1 MTTHTTPSTVHSTSS
16 SASPSA
22 SPSAATRDTRPVGR
36 GRRSLLVLT
45 GLLAC
50 AIPTVFTV
58 TITGMLVTGT
68 DSDHRFHQL
77 TGQGLILCA
86 LWLLPI
92 LVLLRA
98 GWQGRRPSTAAGLA
112 HLVLMTAGAGCALA
126 AQGGGAPVLMAMIGI
141 PGALLWASLPLRPRL
156 RVPVQVDPLL
166 APVALAASA
175 VLLPFAVDQVALQNA
190 STTGYHAEN
199 PHYFDMAWIAIT
211 LAAHALLA
219 ALLPAARAL
228 AVGFAAAMVVLG
240 SAGLALGES
249 TPWSLFVLACG
260 ALAGAA
266 SVVVRRQAAR
276 N

>member
-1 MTTHTTPSTVHSTSS
+1 MTTHTTTQSPVHST
-16 SASPSA
+16 

-45 GLLAC
+45 GVLAC

-68 DSDHRFHQL
+68 DADHRFHQL

-112 HLVLMTAGAGCALA
+112 HLALMTVGAGCAVA

-175 VLLPFAVDQVALQNA
+175 VLLPYAVDQVALQNA
-190 STTGYHAEN
+190 STSGYHSEN
-199 PHYFDMAWIAIT
+199 PHFFDMAWISIT
-211 LAAHALLA
+211 LAVHALLA
-219 ALLPAARAL
+219 ALLPACRAL
-228 AVGFAAAMVVLG
+228 GTGFAAAMVVLG

-249 TPWSLFVLACG
+249 TPWSLSVLACG
-260 ALAGAA
+260 VLAAAA
-266 SVVVRRQAAR
+266 SVVVRRQVAR